1 MPARTSTARRAGRG
15 GARDAGDVRGARTS
29 STLGGRGS
37 GPARCRLTSSQS
49 GRWRRRA
56 LRASPAVQFEEWQI
70 ALHGRRVI
78 YRIAGSGPPVVLIH
92 GMLNSSSHWQSVA
105 LELAREHTVIAP
117 DLIGHGDSAAPRGD
131 YSLGAHAASIR
142 DLLAA
147 IGIERASIVGHSLG
161 GGVAMQFFYQFPQ
174 RVERLVLISS
184 GGLGHEVSPMLR
196 SAALPGV
203 SALLSLTIQPRLLGA
218 LAGAGRRMRE
228 RALGGGVH
236 LQAIARALRP
246 LENADARQAFL
257 TTLRSVI
264 DVHGQRVSA
273 TDRLYLLETMPTM
286 IVWGE
291 RDNTIPLAH
300 GAARTR
306 RSRGSRLQDAAR
318 RRALPASGRPRTA
331 SRALLREFI
340 ERDRARDASRTPTG
354 ARCSRGARPTRR
366 GRPDATVRRSGWPSL
381 GHPRRRRA
389 TRRIRQRAERA
400 LELLAQRLQRRRQR
414 QALAEMALVLV
425 DREARADRRDLEQHA
440 ARLAGSTP
448 I

>member
-1 MPARTSTARRAGRG
+1 MTK
-15 GARDAGDVRGARTS
+15 
-29 STLGGRGS
+29 
-37 GPARCRLTSSQS
+37 
-49 GRWRRRA
+49 
-56 LRASPAVQFEEWQI
+56 QFEEWQI
-70 ALHGRRVI
+70 TLHGRRVI

-105 LELAREHTVIAP
+105 MELARDHTVIAP

-147 IGIERASIVGHSLG
+147 IGIDRASIVGHSLG

-184 GGLGHEVSPMLR
+184 GGLGREVSPMLR
-196 SAALPGV
+196 TAALPGV
-203 SALLSLTIQPRLLGA
+203 SALLSLTIQPRVLAA
-218 LAGAGRRMRE
+218 LAGSGRRLRE
-228 RALGGGVH
+228 RALGGGVY

-273 TDRLYLLETMPTM
+273 TDRLYLLESMPTM

-300 GAARTR
+300 G
-306 RSRGSRLQDAAR
+306 
-318 RRALPASGRPRTA
+318 RRAHEAIPHSYFRTLPGVAHFPHLEDPDGL
-331 SRALLREFI
+331 SRLLREFI
-340 ERDRARDASRTPTG
+340 EETDPGQIEDADWG
-354 ARCSRGARPTRR
+354 AVLA
-366 GRPDATVRRSGWPSL
+366 RRSPRTRLL
-381 GHPRRRRA
+381 G
-389 TRRIRQRAERA
+389 
-400 LELLAQRLQRRRQR
+400 
-414 QALAEMALVLV
+414 
-425 DREARADRRDLEQHA
+425 DA
-440 ARLAGSTP
+440 AA
-448 I
+448 